1 MELQYEQEKRM
12 MFEKTLSSFYEN
24 MSTDIKEFIET
35 SSKIYILILE
45 QMKDNKH
52 NKEILNQ
59 EDDVDTLSILI
70 ASYFYQ
76 TEVSKYYEEYD
87 ISLEKILKYLNIKI
101 SKEEIENVELNPQ
114 ILVKRFNRFVR
125 EGVNSN
131 KRIETITINDISDN
145 LCNREF
151 NKSMIMEN
159 LFYKLSN
166 GKTIESD
173 FLKKLKTQLK
183 QKENMRKKQLSE
195 SFFQD
200 LSVDIIS
207 YLEIV
212 SMIYQHLI
220 KQEELDYSKED
231 RITLSLLLGFYK
243 EESEV
248 KEFLEY
254 LGINIE
260 ELEKYLNIS
269 LHYMN
274 EEKNIDIL
282 VNEFSPYI
290 FEGINKEKSRREI
303 SLFSILENIMNQE
316 FNNSVE
322 ISKLLDHFDLSYED
336 FKDFEQEKEEF
347 RKHKEKMKRK
357 EQGKSKMNQYN
368 YGTQYNLEYMLR
380 VYAYIKDHKE
390 NLLDEEKKELSLIIT
405 SFQSDTI
412 KAFYEKHGITL
423 DLLLK
428 KYHLEELKN
437 EKISIVSFTDEI
449 NYFLID
455 HFSKYLEGIS
465 DINKE
470 NQDITDIVKVLFDE
484 SISNNDILRSLLS
497 EEEYN
502 KLKKEI
508 MTGKDY
514 EASLSIQEKMELL
527 RETKMDSIDRENMES
542 VLQFGSELI
551 PHAKYIYEELPRLV
565 EEDKEES
572 SLETI
577 QEMMSRIYQKE
588 EPKKSRNIFMRIFS
602 TGEDEK
608 ELKINQKVME
618 ELRNSMEENI
628 KVLSKEL
635 LGYDAIRKYMEIYRK
650 KNLDYLEC
658 VNQEIQYLEDNL
670 HLLNPENENEYI
682 PFLHFSS
689 LVQIMKDKR
698 NRFQTTNHV
707 TNQELIRINQAIVN
721 HFITIN
727 ALEMA
732 KNDLFPLIASE
743 LSITRGRR
751 TEKEALELSHGV
763 MNLFQALLSRNVE
776 EATSHLE
783 LLKRS
788 NLPTEILDSLNNDMV
803 SLITNIN
810 TSKRLEEKSSKFSM
824 EELKPQDEKSLRKK
838 KEF

>member
-602 TGEDEK
+602 TGED
-608 ELKINQKVME
+608 
-618 ELRNSMEENI
+618 
-628 KVLSKEL
+628 
-635 LGYDAIRKYMEIYRK
+635 
-650 KNLDYLEC
+650 
-658 VNQEIQYLEDNL
+658 
-670 HLLNPENENEYI
+670 
-682 PFLHFSS
+682 
-689 LVQIMKDKR
+689 
-698 NRFQTTNHV
+698 
-707 TNQELIRINQAIVN
+707 
-721 HFITIN
+721 
-727 ALEMA
+727 
-732 KNDLFPLIASE
+732 
-743 LSITRGRR
+743 
-751 TEKEALELSHGV
+751 
-763 MNLFQALLSRNVE
+763 
-776 EATSHLE
+776 
-783 LLKRS
+783 
-788 NLPTEILDSLNNDMV
+788 
-803 SLITNIN
+803 
-810 TSKRLEEKSSKFSM
+810 
-824 EELKPQDEKSLRKK
+824 
-838 KEF
+838 